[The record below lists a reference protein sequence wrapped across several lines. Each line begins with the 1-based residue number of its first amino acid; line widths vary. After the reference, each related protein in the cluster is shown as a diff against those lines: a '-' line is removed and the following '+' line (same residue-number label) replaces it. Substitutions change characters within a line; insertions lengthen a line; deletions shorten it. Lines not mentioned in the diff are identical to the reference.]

1 MSQAPSTETPH
12 PELQTAYLRATL
24 EYLPQGISVFDAQLR
39 LRYWNTLFR
48 HVLDLPEDA
57 VYPGAPFEDLIM
69 YPASR
74 GEYGPGDPAE
84 HVRLRRD
91 LAQRFEA
98 HRFERTRPNG
108 RTHLVAG
115 EPLYVDG
122 KVAGFITTYTDITDR
137 KTTEEALKTSN
148 ARLKHIIENIPG
160 GVSLF
165 DDSLQLLACNSEFQ
179 RLLEFPATLF
189 ENGLPNLE
197 QLFRFNAERGEY
209 GPGDTEVIVK
219 DMLNRAHQR
228 VPHRF
233 ERIRPNG
240 TVLLI
245 QGQTLED
252 GSFVTVYTDITE
264 LRHAES
270 RFNHLAHHDPLT
282 GLANRLTLEERLR
295 ELAAE
300 GRRWGTRFA
309 VLFLDLDRFK
319 TINDSLGHQMGDQLL
334 VMAARRLCASVRE
347 TDLVVRLG
355 GDEFVV
361 LIRTIGH
368 DTDVAHIAGKIGVAL
383 SAPYNIGEEVLHV
396 SASIGISLFPEDG
409 NDAVALLRN
418 ADTAMY
424 HAKALG
430 RANYQFYSEELNRT
444 VTERLTLE
452 RKLRQ
457 AVERNEFE
465 LWYQPQYRTH
475 DGHLIGVEA
484 LLRWRH
490 PVDGLIP
497 PDRFIPVCEETG
509 LIVPVGKWVFDTA
522 LTQARRWREAGF
534 APLRMSVNVSARQL
548 RDSRIIEEL
557 TPLLDRHGVKPGQL
571 EIELTESSVM
581 ERPDQAAILLAR
593 LKGLGIS
600 LAIDDFGTGHSSL
613 AYLKRF
619 PLDRLKIDRSF
630 VADIED
636 DSNDAAIVSAA
647 ISLAH
652 NLGLQ
657 VVAEGVETAE
667 QAVMLKHLGCDE
679 LQGFHFSRPLPV
691 DEIEPRL
698 QAAYAHL
705 R

>member
-12 PELQTAYLRATL
+12 PELQIAYLRATL

-57 VYPGAPFEDLIM
+57 VYPGASFEDLIM

-148 ARLKHIIENIPG
+148 ARLKSIIDNIPG

-219 DMLNRAHQR
+219 DMLNRAYQR

-270 RFNHLAHHDPLT
+270 RFHHLAHHDPLT

-509 LIVPVGKWVFDTA
+509 LIVPLGKWVFDTA
-522 LTQARRWREAGF
+522 LTQAKRWREAGF